1 MTDQSYARIAA
12 SFHRRIDTI
21 ASAVDSMAPGLEA
34 ATTLLTQAVLE
45 DRKVLVCGCKEDAT
59 LAAHVAAILR
69 TPQEPGPALPA
80 LAFSS
85 DVEDG
90 DDQLWRDLR
99 TISRDG
105 DILLCI
111 DSHRGAALA
120 HRGIEF
126 AKTRNLVTIAMSEKL
141 RIDDIACIELHAED
155 SDLRS
160 ELILMASHCL
170 QEQIKQIL
178 LGE

>member
-1 MTDQSYARIAA
+1 MTDQSYESIAA
-12 SFHRRIDTI
+12 SFHRRIDAI
-21 ASAVDSMAPGLEA
+21 AGAVDSMAPGLEA

-69 TPQEPGPALPA
+69 TPPEPGPALPA
-80 LAFSS
+80 LAFCS
-85 DVEDG
+85 DIEGGG
-90 DDQLWRDLR
+90 DQMWRDLR
-99 TISRDG
+99 TLSRDG

-111 DSHRGAALA
+111 DSRPGAALA
-120 HRGIEF
+120 YRAVEF
-126 AKTRNLVTIAMSEKL
+126 AEKRNLVTIAMSETV
-141 RIDDIACIELHAED
+141 RVDGVTCIELHTED

-160 ELILMASHCL
+160 ELILMSSHCL